1 MKNSAV
7 AGIIFANFND
17 DLLKK
22 LTTNRSMASVPF
34 GARYRLIDFPLSN
47 LVNAGVTKVGIVT
60 KENYRSLMDHVG
72 SGIYWD
78 LDRKNGGLYLLPPY
92 ITGAKRYSGTVDALN
107 GIRDYINHCKSEYMV
122 LCNADVLAN
131 VDISAAVKKHIKN
144 EADIT
149 LVYSKGELS
158 EITGET
164 MLLSLDENER
174 VTEIGFELNKG
185 EVNFGIGITIIGRE
199 LLLKMIDKAYDEELS
214 SFNRD
219 VIAKSV
225 KQLKIYGKLHN
236 EYAAFMNG
244 IDSYHTANMD
254 LLKAD
259 VRSQV
264 FNKERPVFTKT
275 RDDMPTRYGIDAKV
289 TNCVIGDGCVI
300 NGTVKNCVLFRGVK
314 VEKGAVVENSILMQE
329 TCVGKDAVLDYVI
342 ADKNACIGEGMTL
355 KGTTENQFI
364 VNKNQIV

>member
-7 AGIIFANFND
+7 TGIIFANFND

-92 ITGAKRYSGTVDALN
+92 ITGAKRYRGTVDALN
-107 GIRDYINHCKSEYMV
+107 GIRDYIKHSKSEYIV

-149 LVYSKGELS
+149 LVYAKGSLAEVPD
-158 EITGET
+158 ET
-164 MLLSLDENER
+164 MILSLEDNNR
-174 VTEIGFELNKG
+174 VTEIGLDSKEG
-185 EVNFGIGITIIGRE
+185 EVNFSIGITIIGRD
-199 LLLKMIDKAYDEELS
+199 LLLKIIDRAYDEELS
-214 SFNRD
+214 SLNCD
-219 VIAKSV
+219 VIARGV
-225 KQLKIYGKLHN
+225 KQFKIYGVLHD
-236 EYAAFMNG
+236 EYVAFMNG

-264 FNKERPVFTKT
+264 FNKKRPVFTKT